1 MKYQLVLLLISQEQ
15 RLSPYRM
22 QRFIILIKKIRN
34 IQITYSNDFV
44 KILGI
49 YFTSNLQK
57 TSAWELCI
65 SNLEKQLQQLSRR
78 HLSLRGKAILLNT
91 FILSKVTFLSKIFVT
106 LTQIQKQI
114 ETNIFEHIWQ
124 FSKKEPIERKALFLP
139 KTQGGIGLIE
149 PKCHSLAIKL
159 KNFFIL
165 KEEDY

>member
-1 MKYQLVLLLISQEQ
+1 M
-15 RLSPYRM
+15 
-22 QRFIILIKKIRN
+22 
-34 IQITYSNDFV
+34 QITYSNDFV
-44 KILGI
+44 EILGI
-49 YFTSNLQK
+49 YFTNDLQK

-91 FILSKVTFLSKIFVT
+91 FILSKVTFLSKIFVI

-114 ETNIFEHIWQ
+114 EANIFKHIWQ
-124 FSKKEPIERKALFLP
+124 FSKKEPIGIKALFLP

-149 PKCHSLAIKL
+149 PKYHSLAMKL

-165 KEEDY
+165 KEEDN